1 VSEDVPVKR
10 TITGSAAARSMTL
23 GELRQFVTSLE
34 GLPDDALVKSRA
46 TWRRHLRALTV
57 EEEDVGF
64 SSYVLAVA
72 DPDAE
77 AADAPDRGRASDRA
91 TKTKVSERS
100 SAS

>member
-1 VSEDVPVKR
+1 MKR

-34 GLPDDALVKSRA
+34 GLPDDAFVKSRA
-46 TWRRHLRALTV
+46 TWRRHLRSLTV

-72 DPDAE
+72 DPDA
-77 AADAPDRGRASDRA
+77 DASTSPDRSGDRA
-91 TKTKVSERS
+91 RDRSRDRARTPKAEVGER
-100 SAS
+100 A

>member
-1 VSEDVPVKR
+1 MKR

-46 TWRRHLRALTV
+46 TWRRHLRSLTV

-72 DPDAE
+72 DPDADP
-77 AADAPDRGRASDRA
+77 DASTGP
-91 TKTKVSERS
+91 ERS
-100 SAS
+100 STRTRTSKDEVNERSSVS

>member
-1 VSEDVPVKR
+1 MKR

-46 TWRRHLRALTV
+46 TWRRHLRSLTV

-72 DPDAE
+72 DPDTDPDPSTAE
-77 AADAPDRGRASDRA
+77 RSSKRARTAKDE
-91 TKTKVSERS
+91 VSERS
-100 SAS
+100 TVS